1 MQQRNKVKRDRT
13 VQIFTASEVAEYEYC
28 PLVWW
33 YEKYD
38 PLIETG
44 TEELFAHLVAME
56 HEYGAQAIAI
66 PEYQVIEQLLVRRG
80 AFEADGQQRAE
91 YAEQDEQA
99 AEMEAERTDLSSA
112 SNKMRKLRS
121 FALITL
127 AIAVVLLV
135 VSFLSTFLLR

>member
-1 MQQRNKVKRDRT
+1 MQQRKKGTRDKG

-38 PLIETG
+38 PLVETE

-56 HEYGAQAIAI
+56 HEHGAQATAM

-80 AFEADGQQRAE
+80 AFEADGQQRAQH
-91 YAEQDEQA
+91 AEQDEQA
-99 AEMEAERTDLSSA
+99 AEMEAERTDLSST
-112 SNKMRKLRS
+112 SNKMSRLQS
-121 FALITL
+121 LALIIL
-127 AIAVVLLV
+127 VIAVVLLV
-135 VSFLSTFLLR
+135 VSSLSIFLLR

>member
-1 MQQRNKVKRDRT
+1 MQQRHKVKRDKA
-13 VQIFTASEVAEYEYC
+13 VPIFTASEVAEYEYC

-38 PLIETG
+38 PLVEAG
-44 TEELFAHLVAME
+44 TEELFAHLVDME
-56 HEYGAQAIAI
+56 HEQGAQAIAM

-80 AFEADGQQRAE
+80 AFEADGQHRAQ
-91 YAEQDEQA
+91 YAEQDETA

-112 SNKMRKLRS
+112 SNKMRKLQS

-127 AIAVVLLV
+127 AIAVILLV
-135 VSFLSTFLLR
+135 VSFLSIVFLR